1 MSEALVAVEHLSHS
15 FGEGEL
21 RRQVLFDVSA
31 RIGAGEIVI
40 LTGPS
45 GSGKTTLLTL
55 IGALRSAQE
64 GSLRVLDRELRGAS
78 EAALVEVRQRIGYVF
93 QAHNL
98 LDSLTAQQNVELSLE
113 LDLALGPAERGE
125 RARSALEAVGLGDRL
140 ASHPGALSG
149 GQRQR
154 VAIARALARRPAI
167 LLADEPTASL
177 DRRTGRTIVELI
189 ERLARREG
197 VSVILVTHDN
207 RILDV
212 ADRILTLE
220 DGRLSSLMSVVAS
233 DTRNLLQLL
242 ARDVRR
248 GELVERVR
256 ALDAA
261 ALGELLEQ
269 VTEETRRLLEL
280 SELVQG
286 DAFES
291 VLEQVLGALS
301 LRVTDVV
308 PADRATTF
316 LVDED
321 AGEIW
326 SPGSQHGRTAELRAP
341 LGRGV
346 AGLAARTGRAVRV
359 LEAGREPSFDP
370 SVDEAPAGA
379 ALMALPV
386 ADSHGRVFAVVELAR
401 DDGRGFE
408 VSDETRLHELTES
421 LGLVLEAWWRMSCA
435 CRAAGAQSC
444 PHCGQPRHSH
454 AVAPHA

>member
-1 MSEALVAVEHLSHS
+1 MSGALVAIENLSHS

-64 GSLRVLDRELRGAS
+64 GSLRVLDREMRGAS

-113 LDLALGPAERGE
+113 LDLAVGPAERSE
-125 RARSALEAVGLGDRL
+125 RARTALEAVGLGDRL
-140 ASHPGALSG
+140 SSHPSALSG

-197 VSVILVTHDN
+197 VSVVLVTHDN

-220 DGRLSSLMSVVAS
+220 DGRLSSLMSVVS
-233 DTRNLLQLL
+233 TDTRNLLQLL

-256 ALDAA
+256 ALDTA
-261 ALGELLEQ
+261 ALGELLAQ

-291 VLEQVLGALS
+291 VLEQILGALS
-301 LRVTDVV
+301 LRITDVV

-321 AGEIW
+321 GGELW
-326 SPGSQHGRTAELRAP
+326 SPGSSHQGRPAELRAP

-359 LEAGREPSFDP
+359 LEAAREPSFDP

-379 ALMALPV
+379 ALLALPV

-435 CRAAGAQSC
+435 CRAAGTQSC
-444 PHCGQPRHSH
+444 PHCGQRRHS

>member
-1 MSEALVAVEHLSHS
+1 V
-15 FGEGEL
+15 
-21 RRQVLFDVSA
+21 
-31 RIGAGEIVI
+31 IV
-40 LTGPS
+40 TGPS

-64 GSLRVLDRELRGAS
+64 GSLRVLGHELHGAS
-78 EAALVEVRQRIGYVF
+78 EAALAEVRQRIGYVF

-98 LDSLTAQQNVELSLE
+98 LDSLTAWQNVELSLE
-113 LDLALGPAERGE
+113 LDLGLGAAERSE
-125 RARSALEAVGLGDRL
+125 RARAALEAVGLGDRL
-140 ASHPGALSG
+140 ASHPSALSG

-189 ERLARREG
+189 ERLARRSG
-197 VSVILVTHDN
+197 VSVVLVTHDN

-233 DTRNLLQLL
+233 DTRNLLQRL
-242 ARDVRR
+242 AREVRR

-256 ALDAA
+256 GLDTG

-269 VTEETRRLLEL
+269 VTEETRRLLDL
-280 SELVQG
+280 TELVQG

-291 VLEQVLGALS
+291 VLEQVLGVLS
-301 LRVTDVV
+301 LRVTDLV

-316 LVDED
+316 LVDEEC
-321 AGEIW
+321 GELW
-326 SPGSQHGRTAELRAP
+326 SPGPFQAGRPTERRVP

-346 AGLAARTGRAVRV
+346 VGLAAGTGRV
-359 LEAGREPSFDP
+359 LRISEARSEPSFDP
-370 SVDEAPAGA
+370 AVDAAESGA
-379 ALMALPV
+379 ALLVLPV
-386 ADSHGRVFAVVELAR
+386 ADSRGRVFAVVELAR
-401 DDGRGFE
+401 DDGREFE
-408 VSDETRLHELTES
+408 AADETRLRELAAS
-421 LGLVLEAWWRMSCA
+421 LGLILEAWWRMSCA
-435 CRAAGAQSC
+435 CRSAGVQRSCPCCGRPGHAHAAQSL
-444 PHCGQPRHSH
+444 S
-454 AVAPHA
+454 